1 MQSCLNFVCLA
12 LAVLPVAFLG
22 NSWGR
27 GLEPPCP
34 QICPW
39 LRQEPGFFDSGD
51 AAAATAEIIGG
62 ISKDASVIQEV
73 LAEKVHV
80 HRPRPTRPPPSAS
93 SLIDA

>member
-1 MQSCLNFVCLA
+1 MIAEGYCWSRTSERQVRRIRRLYLQA
-12 LAVLPVAFLG
+12 M
-22 NSWGR
+22 
-27 GLEPPCP
+27 
-34 QICPW
+34 

-51 AAAATAEIIGG
+51 AAGTAEIIGG